1 MYQVLSYCTYPA
13 AGQGL
18 RSPVIMITTKL
29 ASRVRVAAKCRAC
42 ADPRGRSVGHLDVQR
57 QEPAT
62 ALWTS
67 LCLQVQPGCWRV
79 DSLCATW
86 PSRLGPPA
94 AALVDARINLR
105 RGAVPAITW
114 LRYLS
119 RLRCSNGAR
128 RPLRVLCVLPA
139 ADAQTDRLAGHL
151 GESGGQAL
159 SLPGRTANDAAVTV
173 MCSRSPWRPRPSKR
187 IRKSAQLRCTAT
199 ACHRHGVTN
208 SSAVTRRAWGQAGP
222 PRCQGIALGTVFQ
235 ERRLV
240 STVPS

>member
-1 MYQVLSYCTYPA
+1 MPCMRRSQRTQRWSPGRPTPGTSYCAVDQPMF
-13 AGQGL
+13 AG
-18 RSPVIMITTKL
+18 
-29 ASRVRVAAKCRAC
+29 
-42 ADPRGRSVGHLDVQR
+42 
-57 QEPAT
+57 
-62 ALWTS
+62 
-67 LCLQVQPGCWRV
+67 
-79 DSLCATW
+79 ATW
-86 PSRLGPPA
+86 MLAGRLIVCHLAKQAWPPA
-94 AALVDARINLR
+94 AARVDARINLR

-173 MCSRSPWRPRPSKR
+173 MCSRRSLWRPRPSKR
-187 IRKSAQLRCTAT
+187 IRKSAQLRCTST